1 MFVVTVAFRSVP
13 DRAADFLA
21 ALRENAATS
30 LRDEPGCHRF
40 DVCTDPDDPA
50 AFFLYELYTDADAF
64 EAHKATPHFTAF
76 DAVVRDWTAEK
87 TVRIL
92 TLDPGTG
99 A

>member
-40 DVCTDPDDPA
+40 DVCTDPDDPKTL
-50 AFFLYELYTDADAF
+50 FLYELYTDADAF
-64 EAHKATPHFTAF
+64 EAHKASRHFLAF
-76 DAVVRDWTAEK
+76 DALVRDWTAEK
-87 TVRIL
+87 IVKIWM
-92 TLDPGTG
+92 LDTGTS

>member
-21 ALRENAATS
+21 ALR
-30 LRDEPGCHRF
+30 DEPGCHRF
-40 DVCTDPDDPA
+40 DVCTDPGDPA

-76 DAVVRDWTAEK
+76 DALVRDWTAEK
-87 TVRIL
+87 TVKIL